1 MRILKITLTNL
12 NSLKGTWEIN
22 LEDPAYVSNGIFA
35 ICGPTGAGK
44 SSLLD
49 AVSLALYQCTPRQ
62 GHITSTSNE
71 VMTRGTGTCT
81 SEVTFEAAGD
91 RYRARWSQNR
101 ARGKA
106 EGRLQGA
113 SHELAKLNRAT
124 GEWDLLPAK
133 MSEIPAKIEAITGM
147 GADQFSRSML
157 LAQGNFAAFMK
168 APAQA
173 RAQALENIT
182 GTEIYTRISQRVQ
195 QKYSAFAAD
204 LQNLKSTLSGMVALT
219 PEALAQ
225 KRAQK
230 DALSE
235 NLKKVQEDLAGV
247 EAALDWRKK
256 LSDLQTEVAAI
267 EKDCAA
273 SQEKLLALAP
283 EKPQLEAAQRAA
295 ILNEDFAVL
304 SRERT
309 ERATL
314 ADESSSHAATEAA
327 TRQALSSSETADK
340 SADKQAVASEKA
352 LESLRAVVREVR
364 DLDTR
369 LAQARTTLNERE
381 ERKAKTEKAFK
392 DNDDALRALEDSLEK
407 AKTKL
412 TALAA
417 RLSPETPQ
425 ARLWQQRQA
434 VQEALTVAQNRKADL
449 ASIASD
455 AKKKSE
461 AADTARKH
469 SEALA
474 PKEAQ
479 ALQAQQ
485 KAAGALEALVKQS
498 RELLGGRTLEAI
510 SLAQGQLAERRS
522 LLGTALEK
530 AKSIGEARRQLA
542 ANEEK
547 LAKANADA
555 KAFDEE
561 GGKVL
566 SLIRSLEQNLADL
579 AEKAR
584 LKDLIEQLAD
594 ERARLAD
601 GAPCPLCGS
610 LHHPWVHEKPAAS
623 VDLEKERTL
632 KVELASQQKRLT
644 EVQGAAAASRTRAE
658 TLAAAIER
666 ARAALADETRSFAN
680 LFGQIFPDASLS
692 TENLAAGDALP
703 EEELKAELARV
714 TEALSREK
722 LLAEQ
727 ALTLAKSRAKAE
739 QDEADARKALEA
751 CREERRQALEAL
763 AAAQAL
769 AKGALE
775 TLASARTQAQQ
786 AMTTVTDLAVGAGF
800 DVPAFKAP
808 EEARTFLTPRI
819 AAYESDLEAQKTLQ
833 GAIEVE
839 ARDRSNKLQRKTEL
853 AQELAK
859 AQGDVKASADVVAEL
874 TKQRIALFGDRNPDV
889 EEAAAQKAAQAAHDA
904 RERARKA
911 LALAQQAVKRFEDKR
926 DALAER
932 IKKKEET
939 LAALELA
946 FKGALSQAGF
956 ESEALWSAARMAPE
970 ALKDRQSVHAKAE
983 AEAQRHEANLRDR
996 RTQLAAEEQ
1005 KAVTSDSVEV
1015 LTEKKTAD
1023 KGRIEEFS
1031 QQIGAIAQELKSDE
1045 ELRSRQKATLD
1056 EIARREKDIVV
1067 WERLNALIGAY
1078 DGKKY
1083 REFVQSITFETLIEF
1098 ANESLVKMTDRYI
1111 LTSSPN
1117 ELLAFDVID
1126 NYQGGVVRSSSNLS
1140 GGETFIA
1147 SLALALGLSRMASR
1161 NVQVDSL
1168 FLDEGFGT
1176 LDPEA
1181 LDNTLGMLSTL
1192 NEQGKLI
1199 GIISHVGEIR
1209 ERIPAR
1215 IDVIP
1220 VTGGV
1225 SRLEGPGVREIV
1237 RQ

>member
-219 PEALAQ
+219 PEAVAQ

-235 NLKKVQEDLAGV
+235 NLKKVQEDLAEV

-751 CREERRQALEAL
+751 L

-808 EEARTFLTPRI
+808 EEARAFLTPRI

-859 AQGDVKASADVVAEL
+859 AQGDVKASADAVAEL

>member
-235 NLKKVQEDLAGV
+235 NLKKVQEDLAEI

-295 ILNEDFAVL
+295 VLNEDFAVL

-309 ERATL
+309 ESATL
-314 ADESSSHAATEAA
+314 TDESSSHAATEAA
-327 TRQALSSSETADK
+327 TRQALSSSEIADK
-340 SADKQAVASEKA
+340 AADEQTVASEKA
-352 LESLRAVVREVR
+352 LKSLRAVVREVR

-369 LAQARTTLNERE
+369 LAQARTTLSERE
-381 ERKAKTEKAFK
+381 ERKAKTEKALK
-392 DNDDALRALEDSLEK
+392 DNDDALLALEDSLEK

-412 TALAA
+412 TALTA
-417 RLSPETPQ
+417 RLAPETPR

-469 SEALA
+469 SEAFA

-479 ALQAQQ
+479 ALQM
-485 KAAGALEALVKQS
+485 AAGALEALVKQS

-530 AKSIGEARRQLA
+530 AKSIGETRRQLA

-658 TLAAAIER
+658 TLASTIER
-666 ARAALADETRSFAN
+666 ARAALADETRNFAN

-692 TENLAAGDALP
+692 TENLEAGDALP
-703 EEELKAELARV
+703 EEELKVELARV

-727 ALTLAKSRAKAE
+727 ALTVAKNRIRAE

-808 EEARTFLTPRI
+808 EEARAFLAPKL

-853 AQELAK
+853 AEDLAK
-859 AQGDVKASADVVAEL
+859 AQGDVKASADAVAEL
-874 TKQRIALFGDRNPDV
+874 AKQRLALFGNRNPDV

-911 LALAQQAVKRFEDKR
+911 LALAQQAVKLFEEKR

-939 LAALELA
+939 LAALESA

-1005 KAVTSDSVEV
+1005 KAVTTDSVEV
-1015 LTEKKTAD
+1015 LTEKKTAN

-1031 QQIGAIAQELKSDE
+1031 QQIGAITQELKSDE